1 MSHLRIIAIIC
12 AAIAC
17 ISSSKMSAFCTII
30 QNTDKNGPTLSTSN
44 NSTLYFQP
52 TSVVY
57 KQDDGIIRL
66 KGNLVGRPHTS
77 NRIDGASLTINNID
91 YQAVDIDGIDF
102 KRYFQWDDEG
112 LIPLEI
118 DFKLPKGKRLPKV
131 TSKSIITLKT
141 IHGDF
146 QFKAAK

>member
-77 NRIDGASLTINNID
+77 NRIDGATLTINKID
-91 YQAVDIDGIDF
+91 YQAIDIDGIDF

-118 DFKLPKGKRLPKV
+118 DFKLSKGKRLPKV